1 MVFDIKKII
10 DEYLHVN
17 IDCLKLLNFFFYST
31 WRMKKKKK
39 KYFINL
45 WWNYQFHSLLNCTM
59 SPVSKMSSF
68 QKNGYLPL
76 YKHVSVAQLHYTRQL
91 SSLSVQCLSK
101 PTFYF
106 WHTMYLLE
114 QEYYLLK
121 RFRQTWEILLA
132 ERSLMCPLL
141 K

>member
-17 IDCLKLLNFFFYST
+17 IDCLKLLIFF
-31 WRMKKKKK
+31 WRKKKK
-39 KYFINL
+39 IIL
-45 WWNYQFHSLLNCTM
+45 LICDGNYQFHSLLNCTM

-76 YKHVSVAQLHYTRQL
+76 YKHVSVAQLHYIRQL
-91 SSLSVQCLSK
+91 SSLSVKFLSK

>member
-1 MVFDIKKII
+1 MNT
-10 DEYLHVN
+10 YMWNVN
-17 IDCLKLLNFFFYST
+17 IDCLKLLKFFFYST
-31 WRMKKKKK
+31 WRMKKKK
-39 KYFINL
+39 IIL
-45 WWNYQFHSLLNCTM
+45 LICDGNYQFHSLLNCTM

-76 YKHVSVAQLHYTRQL
+76 YKHVSVAQLHYIRQL
-91 SSLSVQCLSK
+91 SSLSVKFLSK